1 MVYYT
6 RCMDIGKILYLAL
19 QGFFLGFGPCLMTCA
34 PIILPYAGTKRTW
47 QEGLFATLSF
57 SLGRI
62 VVYVILGGLF
72 GYFGAFILKFYY
84 SSGAYY
90 YIQALLAA
98 ILMLIGAAIL
108 FGKRVDFKFCGVNE
122 GNMFIV
128 GMLVALSPC
137 LPLIG
142 ILLEIAL
149 LSKGLFSGVIYS
161 LFFGIGTMLS
171 PLLLLGAVIPLV
183 GGRIDAKRFKIFTC
197 LCGIMLVL
205 VGLYLIFRRAS

>member
-1 MVYYT
+1 
-6 RCMDIGKILYLAL
+6 
-19 QGFFLGFGPCLMTCA
+19 
-34 PIILPYAGTKRTW
+34 
-47 QEGLFATLSF
+47 
-57 SLGRI
+57 
-62 VVYVILGGLF
+62 
-72 GYFGAFILKFYY
+72 
-84 SSGAYY
+84 
-90 YIQALLAA
+90 
-98 ILMLIGAAIL
+98 
-108 FGKRVDFKFCGVNE
+108 
-122 GNMFIV
+122 MFIV